1 MIPSFNNA
9 IQALLQVVRRAN
21 AAGEPLYLVGGAVRD
36 LLCQRDIKDLDF
48 VTAGNTQQISW
59 AVKRLL
65 NARAFILDDERQ
77 TARVIHTLPNRQTIL
92 LDFVRFTGETLGED
106 LRARDF
112 TINAMALDVNQP
124 DQLIDPLG
132 GQQDL
137 QKGFLR
143 VASEESM
150 RLDPLRVMRGV
161 RMALDYGLQL
171 DPYTETLMKASGAD
185 LAKVSAERQ
194 RDELFKLLSLPQPQR
209 AISRLHDLDALP
221 ALLPELC
228 ALKRVPVSA
237 PHVHPLWQH
246 TLQVVSYLDQL
257 LDALLNPNSP
267 AHLTAYFQDFLTA
280 IAPYRPE
287 LVSHLQKAIQEERSR
302 LSLLLFAA
310 LYHDAGKPE
319 AMKLGLDRRLHF
331 HGHADG
337 SQEAVIYRA
346 CQLALSNN
354 EVKYLACLTQH
365 HMRIH
370 HLASK
375 ALPPSKRAIYRYF
388 RDTGGC
394 GLDIGFLSL
403 ADLLATYEDTLTP
416 AQWQAELSVV
426 LSLFQAWWACKEEV
440 VSPPKLLDGHDLQA
454 IFNLQPGP
462 QLAKILEALKETQAD
477 GQVSDKAGAIEFVRQ
492 YLKDNPDPHDAGKG

>member
-36 LLCQRDIKDLDF
+36 LLCQREIKDLDF

-161 RMALDYGLQL
+161 RMALDYDLQL

-375 ALPPSKRAIYRYF
+375 ALPHQNAPSTAISVIPGAAVWISVSSAWQTCWQPTKTPSPLPNGRQSSAWCCLSSKPGGHAKKKLSRRPNCWMGMTCRRFLTFSQVRSSPRSWKRLKKPRRMGRSAIK
-388 RDTGGC
+388 
-394 GLDIGFLSL
+394 LVQSNLS
-403 ADLLATYEDTLTP
+403 ANT
-416 AQWQAELSVV
+416 
-426 LSLFQAWWACKEEV
+426 
-440 VSPPKLLDGHDLQA
+440 
-454 IFNLQPGP
+454 
-462 QLAKILEALKETQAD
+462 
-477 GQVSDKAGAIEFVRQ
+477 
-492 YLKDNPDPHDAGKG
+492 